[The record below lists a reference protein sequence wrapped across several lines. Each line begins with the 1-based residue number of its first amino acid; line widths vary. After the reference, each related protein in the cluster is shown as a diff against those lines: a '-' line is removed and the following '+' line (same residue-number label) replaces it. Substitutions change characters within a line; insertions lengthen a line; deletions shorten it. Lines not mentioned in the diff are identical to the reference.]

1 MKKVTAELATEKPS
15 MTSKVGRGRPRKLD
29 RAPVGIQS
37 VEIAI
42 DIISKLVV
50 YEEGMNLSE
59 LSAVTGLQPS
69 KLHRYLVSFTRH
81 GLFRQ
86 SSVSGKYD
94 FGPLA
99 RRIGAA
105 AFNRH
110 HGMALV
116 HEAITNICVET
127 GCTVYLYIWTE
138 LGPTLVRTEIGRS
151 PRALSLREGTAL
163 PLCNSATGRT
173 FLAYLPTNL
182 TDDLLSKELSN
193 SIVNRQDKWNKKNL
207 ADELKIIRDEKV
219 FWTDETIL
227 PGPLAIVPL
236 FDSAAELNSVLAVL
250 PHRDIT
256 TEEKKKLKKILEVKS
271 NQLLTSIV

>member
-1 MKKVTAELATEKPS
+1 MKKAELKLETKNLSTPS
-15 MTSKVGRGRPRKLD
+15 KAGRGRPRKLG
-29 RAPVGIQS
+29 REPVGIQS

-42 DIISKLVV
+42 EIVSELVRH
-50 YEEGMNLSE
+50 EEGMNLME
-59 LSAVTGLQPS
+59 LSGLTGLQPS

-116 HEAITNICVET
+116 HELITNICIET

-138 LGPTLVRTEIGRS
+138 LGPTLVRTEMGRS

-163 PLCNSATGRT
+163 PLCSSATGRT
-173 FLAYLPTNL
+173 FLAYLPENFTN
-182 TDDLLSKELSN
+182 DLLSSELSN
-193 SIVNRQDKWNKKNL
+193 SAINSHSKWNKQTLNEEL
-207 ADELKIIRDEKV
+207 AKIRDEKI
-219 FWTDETIL
+219 FWTNETIL

-236 FDSAAELNSVLAVL
+236 FDSTAELNSVLAVL
-250 PHRDIT
+250 PRSDISHD
-256 TEEKKKLKKILEVKS
+256 EKKKLKKLLEAKS
-271 NQLLTSIV
+271 HQLLSSLV